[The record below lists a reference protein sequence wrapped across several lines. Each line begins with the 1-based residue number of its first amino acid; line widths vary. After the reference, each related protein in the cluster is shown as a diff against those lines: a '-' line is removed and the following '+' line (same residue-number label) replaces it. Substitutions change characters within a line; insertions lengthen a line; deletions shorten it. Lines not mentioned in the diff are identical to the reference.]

1 IDQWQ
6 YRASYGFGGG
16 YIFGIDD
23 EVKSIYQTR
32 TPNPDV
38 TWEVANQFDIG
49 LEGALLDNRLS
60 FVLDYFNYDR
70 TDILQFRNAS
80 VPQTTGLSLPREN
93 IGEVSSWG
101 YDGSLGWRQQ
111 LAADAS
117 FDVTFNAGYSQN
129 KIDFWDESPG
139 APEWQRSTGRRMNTG
154 LFYNAIGVFEDQAA
168 VDAYPHWN
176 GARPGDIIFEDVNDD
191 GVINSEDRVR

>member
-1 IDQWQ
+1 YDFQDKYLLELVGRYDGSYIFPEDKRFGFFPAISAGWRISEEPFFQNAVPAFNDLKVRRSWGQTGNDPTDHWQ
-6 YRASYGFGGG
+6 YMTPYGFGGG

-93 IGEVSSWG
+93 
-101 YDGSLGWRQQ
+101 
-111 LAADAS
+111 
-117 FDVTFNAGYSQN
+117 
-129 KIDFWDESPG
+129 
-139 APEWQRSTGRRMNTG
+139 
-154 LFYNAIGVFEDQAA
+154 
-168 VDAYPHWN
+168 
-176 GARPGDIIFEDVNDD
+176 
-191 GVINSEDRVR
+191 